1 MKTIL
6 YCLWIL
12 SLLLTN
18 LPSVYAKTG
27 LQQRWQ
33 FKEAYNALSNKDLK
47 SFERLLAQLSNYP
60 IAHYLRYFYLR
71 AYLKEEKAQKT
82 IQAFLDQHQGS
93 PTVPPLRRA
102 WLRQLIKKRDWET
115 FITAYTPQKNTLLR
129 CHYLKAHLH
138 TAGKLNDELVAEAKD
153 LWRVGKS
160 QPTVCNPAFDYLYKH
175 DLITHQDRWQR
186 LSLAMKKGKLKLVGF
201 IAKGLPKVDQKLV
214 AQWQSMHKKPART
227 LKNFKHPD
235 TAIAQEIVLHG
246 IKQLARKDADSA
258 YQYWKTYNERYNFKK
273 QEKEELFRYIV
284 FKGVAQNHPDAARWL
299 EEIDEDCVNDTV
311 NQAKLKIA
319 LIAENWEGVIKL
331 SQSLTVLDEKNQHQ
345 WQYWWARALE
355 QTGQTNEA
363 EKRFRSLSQ
372 YRDYYGFLAANGINK
387 PYSFYP
393 KALNVSKKQENQIL
407 RRNKGLIR
415 ARELYLVGWP
425 AFARSEW
432 NRVLPTLTQEELK
445 AATVIAHKW
454 EWHDRAISTAYKAK
468 VRDDLNIRFPL
479 PFYDTVVTYAGDQE
493 LKLAYVYGIIRQES
507 VFQTDVRSSAG
518 ALGLMQL
525 MPATAKEVARKQKIK
540 FSRFE
545 FFKEKLKPRK
555 YPQSILIPKINIQLG
570 TAYLRQMLNRFNE
583 NYLLA
588 TVAYNAGAT
597 RAKRWAKKYGCF
609 SPDIWIELIP
619 FKETRNYVKR
629 VLSYTPIFEFQMV
642 GHSRVKPM
650 LLDTILTDDECVE

>member
-1 MKTIL
+1 MKTKIL
-6 YCLWIL
+6 YYLWIL
-12 SLLLTN
+12 SLLLTS
-18 LPSVYAKTG
+18 LPTVYANK
-27 LQQRWQ
+27 LQRWQ

-47 SFERLLAQLSNYP
+47 SFERLSAQLSNYP

-71 AYLKEEKAQKT
+71 AYLKEENAQT

-102 WLRQLIKKRDWET
+102 WLRQLVKKRDWET

-129 CHYLKAHLH
+129 CHYLKVHLH
-138 TAGKLNDELVAEAKD
+138 TVGKLNDELVAEAKD

-160 QPTVCNPAFDYLYKH
+160 QPTICDPAFNYLYKH

-186 LSLAMKKGKLKLVGF
+186 LSLAMKKGKLKLARF
-201 IAKGLPKVDQKLV
+201 IAKDLPKVDQKLI

-235 TAIAQEIVLHG
+235 TAIAQEIVLYG
-246 IKQLARKDADSA
+246 IKRLARKDADSA
-258 YQYWKTYNERYNFKK
+258 YQYWKTYNERYHFKK

-284 FKGVAQNHPDAARWL
+284 LKGVAQNHPDAARWL
-299 EEIDEDCVNDTV
+299 EEIDKDYVNNTV

-319 LIAENWEGVIKL
+319 LIAENWEGIIKL
-331 SQSLTVLDEKNQHQ
+331 NQSLTVLDEKNQHQ

-363 EKRFRSLSQ
+363 EKHFQALSQ

-393 KALNVSKKQENQIL
+393 KALNISKTQTNQIL
-407 RRNKGLIR
+407 KKHKGLIR
-415 ARELYLVGWP
+415 ARELHLVGWP

-432 NRVLPTLTQEELK
+432 NRVLPNLTQEELK

-454 EWHDRAISTAYKAK
+454 EWHDRAISTAYKVK

-479 PFYDTVVTYAGDQE
+479 PFYDTVVTHAEAQE
-493 LKLAYVYGIIRQES
+493 LKLAYVYGIMRQES
-507 VFQTDVRSSAG
+507 VFQSDVRSSAG

-540 FSRFE
+540 
-545 FFKEKLKPRK
+545 LKH
-555 YPQSILIPKINIQLG
+555 PQSILIPKINIQLG
-570 TAYLRQMLNRFNE
+570 TAYLRQMLNRFND

-629 VLSYTPIFEFQMV
+629 VLSYTPIFEFQML
-642 GHSRVKPM
+642 GHSGVKPM